1 MLHWN
6 RRLTL
11 LVVLA
16 LVAVVIAALGGGI
29 HWGALKAV

>member
-6 RRLTL
+6 RQLTL

-16 LVAVVIAALGGGI
+16 LVAVAIAALGGGI
-29 HWGALKAV
+29 HWDALRSV